1 MTKHGVRSPCQ
12 HGPAIRALPVL
23 GPYLGTVYA
32 IRNTRNSHQILRN
45 VHFDDGLSYTCPLVL
60 QDPGPGSAENGKQAT
75 CALAATVA
83 LILPLC
89 Y

>member
-12 HGPAIRALPVL
+12 YRLAIRALPVL
-23 GPYLGTVYA
+23 RPNLGTVYA
-32 IRNTRNSHQILRN
+32 IRNIRNSHRI
-45 VHFDDGLSYTCPLVL
+45 VHFDDVLSHICPLVL
-60 QDPGPGSAENGKQAT
+60 QDPGPGSAENGTQAI

-83 LILPLC
+83 LILPLG